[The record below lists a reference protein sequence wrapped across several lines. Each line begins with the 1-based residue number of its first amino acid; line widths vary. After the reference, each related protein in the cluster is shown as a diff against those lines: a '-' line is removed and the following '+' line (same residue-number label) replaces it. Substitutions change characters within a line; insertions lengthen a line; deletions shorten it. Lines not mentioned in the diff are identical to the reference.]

1 MFHISKI
8 TIKKYR
14 CIENQVIDFTY
25 QGQLKKNYGNKL
37 NFIQKKE
44 HKFSPV
50 LAFFGANNVGKTSIL
65 DSLIEN
71 NLILRT
77 YSNDIIKITQLKDKV
92 IQIETDIL
100 LIEVISNKEFSLDC
114 SSKKIVIDSVLH
126 IMRHCVFYCEVEWGE
141 INEDVV
147 NFLLD
152 KVFRSENIK
161 IKVIEVGA
169 FDVMNDEKR
178 LNPELSIASEFGVRE
193 LYRLAVPF
201 IDILKNGG
209 FLVVDNLGFALH
221 PMVVNFLVE
230 CFKRKDINTGGGTLI
245 FSSHNYDI
253 VDVLDYDNIFTVSKA
268 YGKSY
273 IENITPQ
280 PNKEKFKK
288 ELRYGYYG
296 GQCEITSLDFFAKE
310 LKEFKI

>member
-25 QGQLKKNYGNKL
+25 QGQLKRNYGNKL

-65 DSLIEN
+65 DSLVEN
-71 NLILRT
+71 KSILRT
-77 YSNDIIKITQLKDKV
+77 YSNDKIRITQLKDKV

-100 LIEVISNKEFSLDC
+100 LIEVISNKEFSLDY
-114 SSKKIVIDSVLH
+114 SSKKIVIDSMLH
-126 IMRHCVFYCEVEWGE
+126 IMRHCVFFWEVEWRK
-141 INEDVV
+141 INKDVV

-152 KVFRSENIK
+152 KVFRSENVK
-161 IKVIEVGA
+161 IS
-169 FDVMNDEKR
+169 EKR
-178 LNPELSIASEFGVRE
+178 LNPKLSIFSEFGIRE
-193 LYRLAVPF
+193 LYRLATPF

-209 FLVVDNLGFALH
+209 FFVVDNLGFALN

-245 FSSHNYDI
+245 FSSHNYDV

-310 LKEFKI
+310 LKEFITNNI